1 MTVKKQ
7 NRSIIT
13 KGITIGV
20 QDLKEL
26 SDPNRGEDKIYIR
39 VSVSL
44 QRQKLLQNA
53 QTEVVQLQHHKRNS
67 MLSGKLSS
75 DLL

>member
-67 MLSGKLSS
+67 MLSVKLSS

>member
-53 QTEVVQLQHHKRNS
+53 QTEVIQLQHHKRNS
-67 MLSGKLSS
+67 MLSVKLSS